1 MGCSLLKKKASE
13 VLIKQFIVVM
23 VFLFGVQLLGAAEV
37 AKGPNILFIFLMI
50 NPLTYL
56 RGTLTKLPIIQQTC
70 ITRFS

>member
-23 VFLFGVQLLGAAEV
+23 VFFGVQLLGAVEV

-56 RGTLTKLPIIQQTC
+56 RGTLTKLHIIQQTC